1 MSFSY
6 GNLPT
11 TSDGFLSMKE
21 LHSIFRLRAPDV
33 GDIYGSDYESW
44 QVVAVRN
51 LEVQDSTVQRRDLV
65 FDDTI
70 RGGPFGCPIR
80 TVRRTN
86 VMSYG
91 VRDAVVVRYRKRV
104 HKDIRFAGCMFIPY
118 LFTPPKQVRYEEVVF
133 AQC

>member
-1 MSFSY
+1 
-6 GNLPT
+6 
-11 TSDGFLSMKE
+11 MKE
-21 LHSIFRLRAPDV
+21 LHSILRLRAPVV
-33 GDIYGSDYESW
+33 GNIFGSDDEHW

-51 LEVQDSTVQRRDLV
+51 LKVQDSVVRERDLV
-65 FDDTI
+65 FDDTV

-86 VMSYG
+86 IMSYG

-104 HKDIRFAGCMFIPY
+104 HKDLRFAGCMFIPY
-118 LFTPPKQVRYEEVVF
+118 FFTPPKQVRYEEVVF